1 MSGTCVANDEIRR
14 LMLKVCASGARLLR
28 LHQWAEGFQG
38 RQRVRSLKQ
47 GGGSKAL
54 KETVT
59 ENPFIHNVAH
69 AYQSRHMYI
78 DER

>member
-28 LHQWAEGFQG
+28 LHLWAEGFQG

-47 GGGSKAL
+47 GGESKACR
-54 KETVT
+54 TVT
-59 ENPFIHNVAH
+59 ENRFFHNESN
-69 AYQSRHMYI
+69 AYPRHMYI